1 MVEQITIEAK
11 IEVTNTLIEQE
22 AFKDNKKIVDFEGQK
37 IKRALKEAETGAD
50 QLEEILPK
58 LEQAAE
64 ALGES
69 DTAASAENIVQ
80 NLVQE

>member
-50 QLEEILPK
+50 QLE
-58 LEQAAE
+58 
-64 ALGES
+64 
-69 DTAASAENIVQ
+69 
-80 NLVQE
+80 